1 MKNSLEGVRRDLL
14 FNFCFDREYPDC
26 ISDLMRNEKVRSMKN
41 YVQHGRVS
49 CLDHCLCVSY
59 VSYRICRKWS
69 LDSRSAA
76 RGALLH
82 DFFLY
87 DWHTENPY
95 GYFHAFRHPRSALRN
110 ADRYF
115 ALNPLERE
123 IILKHMWPLTLPP
136 PRHPEALIVSLAD
149 KYCALMETVKG
160 NGGGFL
166 EMLQSRIFR

>member
-1 MKNSLEGVRRDLL
+1 MEELFEGVQWDL
-14 FNFCFDREYPDC
+14 FAKFCFDTEYLGC
-26 ISDLMRNEKVRSMKN
+26 ILDLMRSERVRSMKS
-41 YVQHGRVS
+41 YVQHGKIS
-49 CLDHCLCVSY
+49 CLDHCLYVSH
-59 VSYRICRKWS
+59 VSYRLCRKWG

-95 GYFHAFRHPRSALRN
+95 GYLHAFRHPRSALRN

-123 IILKHMWPLTLPP
+123 IILKHMWPLTLVPP
-136 PRHPEALIVSLAD
+136 KHPEALIVSLAD
-149 KYCALMETVKG
+149 KYCAFMETVRG
-160 NGGGFL
+160 NGSDFL
-166 EMLQSRIFR
+166 ELLQSRIFR